1 MQRREPGVLALN
13 GGLRLAEVIEDPQH
27 HGRIRGITSAR
38 LLLYMFASARQERAP
53 IVRLEPRPCRN
64 REAVEVIADELLRR
78 GPHALI
84 IPLLER
90 VVEPGHAHCYGK
102 ARRGDPGLPGPPP
115 RV

>member
-64 REAVEVIADELLRR
+64 R
-78 GPHALI
+78 
-84 IPLLER
+84 
-90 VVEPGHAHCYGK
+90 
-102 ARRGDPGLPGPPP
+102 
-115 RV
+115 

>member
-1 MQRREPGVLALN
+1 VLALN
-13 GGLRLAEVIEDPQH
+13 DSLRLAEVIENPQH
-27 HGRIRGITSAR
+27 DGGIGCITAAR
-38 LLLYMFASARQERAP
+38 LLLYQFASARQERAP

-90 VVEPGHAHCYGK
+90 VVEPGHAHCYGN